1 MADFIIPT
9 FIDFAVE
16 GAIVGR
22 LLAGYGELELELCQ
36 CVAAVTRNIDDVI
49 RKLFNLR
56 GEKRR
61 IDCADDLAR
70 APYTKAGLGVDY
82 SAVINKMHYCREL
95 RNQYAHC
102 QWYGTSQDGFAFV
115 NLEEVSKL
123 NTAIFPLESHRCL
136 VDAALLRQQETFF
149 KHVQRYFWYLT
160 GEYQTRVNGQHGN
173 VWSLP
178 AVLAQPARHR

>member
-1 MADFIIPT
+1 MADIIIPT
-9 FIDFAVE
+9 FIDFPVE

-36 CVAAVTRNIDDVI
+36 CVATVTGDIDDVI
-49 RKLFNLR
+49 RKLFDLR

-61 IDCADDLAR
+61 IDCADNLAR
-70 APYTKAGLGVDY
+70 TPYTKAGLGVDY
-82 SAVINKMHYCREL
+82 AAVFKGMNYCRQL

-123 NTAIFPLESHRCL
+123 RTNIFPLANHRCF
-136 VDAALLRQQETFF
+136 VDATLLQEQESFF
-149 KHVQRYFWYLT
+149 KYVQKYFWYLT
-160 GEYQTRVNGQHGN
+160 GQYQTKVNGQTGHF
-173 VWSLP
+173 WSLP
-178 AVLAQPARHR
+178 AALAQPARHR

>member
-1 MADFIIPT
+1 MANIIIPT
-9 FIDFAVE
+9 FIDFPVE

-36 CVAAVTRNIDDVI
+36 RVAAVTQNIDDVI
-49 RKLFNLR
+49 QKLFNLR

-61 IDCADDLAR
+61 INCADDLAR
-70 APYTKAGLGVDY
+70 ARSKAGLGSDY
-82 SAVINKMHYCREL
+82 STVINDMHYCRKL

-123 NTAIFPLESHRCL
+123 NTTIFPLESHRCL
-136 VDAALLRQQETFF
+136 VDAALLQQQETFLNMF
-149 KHVQRYFWYLT
+149 RGTF
-160 GEYQTRVNGQHGN
+160 GI
-173 VWSLP
+173 
-178 AVLAQPARHR
+178 

>member
-1 MADFIIPT
+1 MADYIIPS
-9 FIDFAVE
+9 FIDFPVE

-22 LLAGYGELELELCQ
+22 ILAGYGELELELCQ

-61 IDCADDLAR
+61 VDCADNLAR
-70 APYTKAGLGVDY
+70 APYMKAGLGSDY
-82 SAVINKMHYCREL
+82 KTVINDMHYCREL

-123 NTAIFPLESHRCL
+123 NTPVLPLESHRRL
-136 VDAALLRQQETFF
+136 VDAALLQQQETFF
-149 KHVQRYFWYLT
+149 KYVQKYFWHIT
-160 GEYQTRVNGQHGN
+160 GEYQTRVNGQHGH
-173 VWSLP
+173 VWLRP
-178 AVLAQPARHR
+178 AVLAQPPRHR